1 MRGPVVVALVIF
13 ITLTL
18 ATLAATPSRVTAQGV
33 ALGIHAAYDV
43 EGAAGDGA
51 PGAGARAALDLTG
64 GAVGLQA
71 TFDWFF
77 GDTADYWVLGANVLW
92 QVSLLPAGLD
102 PYLGAGVGHLSFDE
116 EDVLAERGND
126 THLQLLGGA
135 HYGRAAR
142 LSPFVELRYQF
153 RGGALDDA
161 LIAAVGFTF

>member
-1 MRGPVVVALVIF
+1 MRGPVIAALAT
-13 ITLTL
+13 TLTL
-18 ATLAATPSRVTAQGV
+18 ATVAATPTPATGQGV
-33 ALGIHAAYDV
+33 DLGIHAAYDV

-51 PGAGARAALDLTG
+51 LGAGARAALDLTG

-77 GDTADYWVLGANVLW
+77 GDDADYWALGANVLW
-92 QVSLLPAGLD
+92 QVSLLPAGLE
-102 PYLGAGVGHLSFDE
+102 PYLGAGVGHLSFDD

-135 HYGRAAR
+135 HLGRAGG
-142 LSPFVELRYQF
+142 LSPFVELRYQL

-161 LIAAVGFTF
+161 LIAAVGLTF